1 MYLSFVP
8 LAWFQLVRTLR
19 GLIESLDR
27 SRQRLPA
34 RSFAILAGI
43 WNLPKF
49 VPNNLAISSN
59 QWLMCHTQVDSPPGK
74 RHPNVETN
82 DVRTNRTSATGT
94 PVGSGGKWID
104 CGDWRRARN
113 GQFEYE
119 PTESEI
125 KAKCELLRQIENWHG
140 ANKRAS
146 RGGKYSVMST
156 RGL

>member
-1 MYLSFVP
+1 MYEQTE
-8 LAWFQLVRTLR
+8 LAPLVR
-19 GLIESLDR
+19 
-27 SRQRLPA
+27 
-34 RSFAILAGI
+34 
-43 WNLPKF
+43 
-49 VPNNLAISSN
+49 
-59 QWLMCHTQVDSPPGK
+59 QW
-74 RHPNVETN
+74 E
-82 DVRTNRTSATGT
+82 AE
-94 PVGSGGKWID
+94 GKWID